1 MSVLDIPVT
10 SIDGTATTL
19 GALDAR
25 AYLVVNVASK
35 CGLTPQYTTLQDLYS
50 VYADQGLAV
59 VAFPCNQFGGQEPGT
74 NEEVKAF
81 CTTKYNVSFPMFSKI
96 SVKGSDIAPVYKWL
110 IEKSGDPKDIEWN
123 FGKFLVLKDGST
135 VKRFAPRDV
144 PSSKSLEEA
153 IIAALAEK

>member
-1 MSVLDIPVT
+1 
-10 SIDGTATTL
+10 
-19 GALDAR
+19 
-25 AYLVVNVASK
+25 
-35 CGLTPQYTTLQDLYS
+35 
-50 VYADQGLAV
+50 
-59 VAFPCNQFGGQEPGT
+59 
-74 NEEVKAF
+74 
-81 CTTKYNVSFPMFSKI
+81 
-96 SVKGSDIAPVYKWL
+96 L